1 MIYNYK
7 GIDKFGQKISSSVEA
22 KDENDA
28 KIIIKNKGIIYTSL
42 ELKIEYINFSW
53 LKIESK
59 IRPIELSNISRD
71 LSIYLDSNVSLL
83 DSIKLINN
91 TYKHNKKFNA
101 FFQSLATSL
110 EEGQTFYNAI
120 EKQSIYKIPQFYK
133 QSIKVSETSGFLSEV
148 LLELSKFLKNQDKIS
163 KQISSAM
170 IYPTFILVTS
180 FFMVGFMLSVVVP
193 SITSV
198 FSSTGQ
204 KLPDITVF
212 VISLGE
218 FVNSYY
224 DIILLSILFI
234 ISVFIGLMRLYLF
247 RYFVDKMLLKVP
259 FVSTLIEHSE
269 LSRFSYINSILIKSN
284 IPTVQA
290 FKLSS
295 DILKNEVLKKLF
307 TQASQKVVEGKTLS
321 SILESNNIY
330 KIDNSFTQAIAI
342 GEETSKL
349 PQILTNLAVL
359 YQESNSDKINILL
372 SLIEP
377 LFMLIVGGI
386 IGAIVL
392 SMLLPIFSMS
402 VAV

>member
-1 MIYNYK
+1 
-7 GIDKFGQKISSSVEA
+7 
-22 KDENDA
+22 
-28 KIIIKNKGIIYTSL
+28 
-42 ELKIEYINFSW
+42 
-53 LKIESK
+53 
-59 IRPIELSNISRD
+59 
-71 LSIYLDSNVSLL
+71 
-83 DSIKLINN
+83 
-91 TYKHNKKFNA
+91 
-101 FFQSLATSL
+101 
-110 EEGQTFYNAI
+110 
-120 EKQSIYKIPQFYK
+120 
-133 QSIKVSETSGFLSEV
+133 
-148 LLELSKFLKNQDKIS
+148 
-163 KQISSAM
+163 
-170 IYPTFILVTS
+170 
-180 FFMVGFMLSVVVP
+180 
-193 SITSV
+193 
-198 FSSTGQ
+198 
-204 KLPDITVF
+204 
-212 VISLGE
+212 
-218 FVNSYY
+218 
-224 DIILLSILFI
+224 
-234 ISVFIGLMRLYLF
+234 
-247 RYFVDKMLLKVP
+247 MLLKVP